1 MICLNPNNKK
11 MKKQYLILLSIGLLF
26 NACGGKKNNV
36 QQKRAELDKIKKEIA
51 SLQNQAEKLEAEIEA
66 LEPKK
71 DKTKLV
77 ETEVVEAAAFET
89 YLNIEGKADAEQS
102 TIATAQLPGTVTQVL
117 VKPGDAVSAGQ
128 ALAYMDNST
137 LRQSRGQIEQQLTF
151 ANTLFEKQKRLWQQ
165 GVGTEIQYLSAK
177 NQKEALEKNLA
188 TLEDAQLSMYT
199 VKAPIS
205 GTVESVDTKIG
216 QAAAPGIPMF
226 KVVNLSNLKVV
237 ADIAESYSSKI
248 NKGDKV
254 KIVFTDVNKTIESTV
269 SFASKV
275 IDPLNRSFKI
285 EIRLNGA
292 TEIKPNMLAKL
303 KIADYRN
310 EKAITV
316 PTNAITAG
324 VDEKYVMVRI
334 MQNGKVVA
342 AKRIVK
348 PGHTGESRTEI
359 LEGIQAGDEI
369 IVTGFQE
376 LNDGQIIETS
386 GK

>member
-1 MICLNPNNKK
+1 
-11 MKKQYLILLSIGLLF
+11 MKLQYLILLSIGLLIS
-26 NACGGKKNNV
+26 ACGGKKNNV
-36 QQKRAELDKIKKEIA
+36 QEKRAELEKIKKEIA
-51 SLQNQAEKLEAEIEA
+51 GLQNKAKKLEMEIEA

-77 ETEVVEAAAFET
+77 ETEVVETAAFET

-102 TIATAQLPGTVTQVL
+102 TIATAQLPGTVTQVT

-137 LRQSRGQIEQQLTF
+137 LRQSRGQVEQQLSF

-188 TLEDAQLSMYT
+188 TLDAQLSMYII
-199 VKAPIS
+199 KAPIS

-226 KVVNLSNLKVV
+226 KVVNLNNLKVV
-237 ADIAESYSSKI
+237 ADVAESYSGKI

-254 KIVFTDVNKTIESTV
+254 KVVFADLNKTIES
-269 SFASKV
+269 SIAFASKV

-292 TEIKPNMLAKL
+292 TDIKPNMLAKL

-310 EKAITV
+310 DKAITV

-324 VDEKYVMVRI
+324 VDEKYVMVKTSK
-334 MQNGKVVA
+334 NGKAVATKRVV
-342 AKRIVK
+342 KT
-348 PGHTGESRTEI
+348 GHTGESRTEI
-359 LEGIQAGDEI
+359 LDGIKAGDEI
-369 IVTGFQE
+369 IITGFQE
-376 LNDGQIIETS
+376 LNDGQIIDAA

>member
-11 MKKQYLILLSIGLLF
+11 MKIQYLILLSIGLLF

-51 SLQNQAEKLEAEIEA
+51 RLQNQAEKLEAEIEA

-177 NQKEALEKNLA
+177 NQKEALEKTLA
-188 TLEDAQLSMYT
+188 TLDAQLSMYT

-310 EKAITV
+310 ENAITV

-324 VDEKYVMVRI
+324 VDEKYVMVKI

>member
-1 MICLNPNNKK
+1 MRI
-11 MKKQYLILLSIGLLF
+11 QSFILLGTALLIH
-26 NACGGKKNNV
+26 ACGGKKSDV
-36 QQKRAELDKIKKEIA
+36 LQKREELEKIKKEIA
-51 SLQNQAEKLEAEIEA
+51 GLQNQAKKLENEIAA

-71 DKTKLV
+71 DISKLV
-77 ETEVVEAAAFET
+77 ETEVIEAGAFET

-102 TIATAQLPGTVTQVL
+102 TIATAQLPGTVTRVM
-117 VKPGDAVSAGQ
+117 VKPGDAVAAGQ

-137 LRQSRGQIEQQLTF
+137 LKQSRGQIEQQLSF

-188 TLEDAQLSMYT
+188 TLDAQLSMYV

-226 KVVNLSNLKVV
+226 KVVNLSNIKVV
-237 ADIAESYSSKI
+237 ADVAESYSGKI

-254 KIVFTDVNKTIESTV
+254 EVIFSDINKTVESTI
-269 SFASKV
+269 SFASRV
-275 IDPLNRSFKI
+275 IDPLNRSFRI
-285 EIRLNGA
+285 EIRLSGVSDV
-292 TEIKPNMLAKL
+292 KPNMLAKL

-310 EKAITV
+310 NKAVSV

-324 VDEKYVMVRI
+324 VDEKYVMVKTT
-334 MQNGKVVA
+334 QNGKQIA
-342 AKRIVK
+342 SKRQIK
-348 PGHTGESRTEI
+348 TGHTGESRTEI
-359 LEGIQAGDEI
+359 LEGIKAGDEV

-376 LNDGQIIETS
+376 LNDGQIIES
-386 GK
+386 AGK

>member
-11 MKKQYLILLSIGLLF
+11 MKIQYLILLSIGLLF

-188 TLEDAQLSMYT
+188 TLDAQLSMYT

-310 EKAITV
+310 ENAITV

-324 VDEKYVMVRI
+324 VDEKYVMVKI

>member
-1 MICLNPNNKK
+1 
-11 MKKQYLILLSIGLLF
+11 MKLQYLILLSIGLLI

-36 QQKRAELDKIKKEIA
+36 QEKRAELEKIKKEIA
-51 SLQNQAEKLEAEIEA
+51 GLQNKAQKLELEIEA

-102 TIATAQLPGTVTQVL
+102 TIATAQLPGTVTQVT

-137 LRQSRGQIEQQLTF
+137 LRQSRSQIEQQLSF

-188 TLEDAQLSMYT
+188 TLDAQLSMYII
-199 VKAPIS
+199 KAPIS

-226 KVVNLSNLKVV
+226 KVVNLNNLKVV
-237 ADIAESYSSKI
+237 ADVAESYSGKI

-254 KIVFTDVNKTIESTV
+254 KVVFSDINKTIESNIA
-269 SFASKV
+269 FASKV

-292 TEIKPNMLAKL
+292 ADIKPNMLAKL

-316 PTNAITAG
+316 PTNSITAG
-324 VDEKYVMVRI
+324 VDEKYVMVKTSK
-334 MQNGKVVA
+334 NGKAVA
-342 AKRIVK
+342 AKRVIK
-348 PGHTGESRTEI
+348 TGHTGESRTEI
-359 LEGIQAGDEI
+359 LDGIQAGDEI
-369 IVTGFQE
+369 IITGFQE
-376 LNDGQIIETS
+376 LNDGQIIEAA

>member
-177 NQKEALEKNLA
+177 NQKEALEKTLA
-188 TLEDAQLSMYT
+188 TLDAQLSMYT

-254 KIVFTDVNKTIESTV
+254 KIVFTDVNKTIESRV

-310 EKAITV
+310 ENAITV

-324 VDEKYVMVRI
+324 VDEKYVMVKI

>member
-177 NQKEALEKNLA
+177 NQKEALEKTLA
-188 TLEDAQLSMYT
+188 TLDAQLSMYT

-254 KIVFTDVNKTIESTV
+254 KIVFTDVNKTIESRV

>member
-1 MICLNPNNKK
+1 
-11 MKKQYLILLSIGLLF
+11 MKLQYLILLSIGLLI

-36 QQKRAELDKIKKEIA
+36 QEKRAELEKIKKEIA
-51 SLQNQAEKLEAEIEA
+51 GLQNKAQKLELEIEA

-102 TIATAQLPGTVTQVL
+102 TIATAQLPGTVTQVT

-137 LRQSRGQIEQQLTF
+137 LRQSRGQIEQQLSF

-188 TLEDAQLSMYT
+188 TLDAQLSMYII
-199 VKAPIS
+199 KAPIS

-226 KVVNLSNLKVV
+226 KVVNLNNLKVV
-237 ADIAESYSSKI
+237 ADVAESYSGKI

-254 KIVFTDVNKTIESTV
+254 KVVFADINKTIESNIA
-269 SFASKV
+269 FASKV

-292 TEIKPNMLAKL
+292 TDIKPNMLAKL

-310 EKAITV
+310 DKAITV
-316 PTNAITAG
+316 PTNSITAG
-324 VDEKYVMVRI
+324 VDEKYVMVKTSK
-334 MQNGKVVA
+334 NGKAVA
-342 AKRIVK
+342 AKRVIK
-348 PGHTGESRTEI
+348 TGHTGESRTEI
-359 LEGIQAGDEI
+359 LDGIQAGDEI
-369 IVTGFQE
+369 IITGFQE
-376 LNDGQIIETS
+376 LNDGQIIDAA

>member
-188 TLEDAQLSMYT
+188 TLDAQLSMYT

-254 KIVFTDVNKTIESTV
+254 KIVFTDVNKTIESRV

-310 EKAITV
+310 ENAITV

-324 VDEKYVMVRI
+324 VDEKYVMVKI

>member
-1 MICLNPNNKK
+1 MKIQYFIMLCL
-11 MKKQYLILLSIGLLF
+11 GLLI
-26 NACGGKKNNV
+26 NACGGKKSNV
-36 QQKRAELDKIKKEIA
+36 QQKREELEKIKKEITT
-51 SLQNQAEKLEAEIEA
+51 LQQQAKKLEVEIAA
-66 LEPKK
+66 LEPAK
-71 DKTKLV
+71 DKSKLV

-89 YLNIEGKADAEQS
+89 YLSIEGKADAEQS
-102 TIATAQLPGTVTQVL
+102 TIATAQLPGTVTRVL
-117 VKPGDAVSAGQ
+117 AKAGDIVSAGQ
-128 ALAYMDNST
+128 ALAYMDNSA
-137 LRQSRGQIEQQLTF
+137 LKQSRGQIEQQLSF

-188 TLEDAQLSMYT
+188 TLDAQLSMYII
-199 VKAPIS
+199 KAPIS

-226 KVVNLSNLKVV
+226 KVVNLNNLKIV
-237 ADIAESYSSKI
+237 ADVAESYSGKI

-254 KIVFTDVNKTIESTV
+254 KVVFSDINKTIESSI

-292 TEIKPNMLAKL
+292 TDIKPNMLAKL

-316 PTNAITAG
+316 PTNIITAG
-324 VDEKYVMVRI
+324 VDEKYVMVKTI
-334 MQNGKVVA
+334 QNGKNIASKRVV
-342 AKRIVK
+342 KT
-348 PGHTGESRTEI
+348 GHTGESRTEI
-359 LEGIQAGDEI
+359 LDGINAGDEI

-376 LNDGQIIETS
+376 LNDGQIIETA

>member
-1 MICLNPNNKK
+1 
-11 MKKQYLILLSIGLLF
+11 MKLQYLILLSIGLLI

-36 QQKRAELDKIKKEIA
+36 QEKRAELEKIKKEIA
-51 SLQNQAEKLEAEIEA
+51 GLQNKAQKLELEIEA

-102 TIATAQLPGTVTQVL
+102 TIATAQLPGTVTQVT

-137 LRQSRGQIEQQLTF
+137 LRQSRGQIEQQLSF

-188 TLEDAQLSMYT
+188 TLDAQLSMYT
-199 VKAPIS
+199 IKAPIS

-226 KVVNLSNLKVV
+226 KVVNLNNLKVV
-237 ADIAESYSSKI
+237 ADVAESYSGKI

-254 KIVFTDVNKTIESTV
+254 KVLFADINKTIESNIA
-269 SFASKV
+269 FASKV

-292 TEIKPNMLAKL
+292 TDIKPNMLAKL

-316 PTNAITAG
+316 PTNSITTG
-324 VDEKYVMVRI
+324 VDEKYVMVKTSK
-334 MQNGKVVA
+334 NGKAVA
-342 AKRIVK
+342 AKRVIK
-348 PGHTGESRTEI
+348 TGHTGESRTEI
-359 LEGIQAGDEI
+359 LDGIQAGDEI
-369 IVTGFQE
+369 IITGFQE
-376 LNDGQIIETS
+376 LNDGQIIDAA

>member
-11 MKKQYLILLSIGLLF
+11 MKIQYLILLSIGLLF

-188 TLEDAQLSMYT
+188 TLDAQLSMYT

-254 KIVFTDVNKTIESTV
+254 KIVFTDVNKTIESRV

-310 EKAITV
+310 ENAITV

-324 VDEKYVMVRI
+324 VDEKYVMVKI